1 MSIADKTK
9 TALDETRMLMLGAQ
23 ILLGFELQAPFRD
36 AFSSASAAERA
47 TSVTVLC
54 LLVLAVGLIVAP
66 SAHHRIV
73 EEGEA
78 SAPFNRLIT
87 RLASVTLPPFALALA
102 LDVAMAAGRA
112 AGSAAA
118 VLAGLFALVLA
129 AGFWCG
135 PLLFAERRPESAMT
149 TSDKKTPTAAKIDFI
164 LTESRVVL
172 PGAQALLGFQL
183 AMVFTDS
190 FEALDRASKSVHGAA
205 LMSTT
210 LAIVLLI
217 APAAYHRTV
226 YAGEDSAEF
235 HRIGSVLITAST
247 VPLAAA
253 LAADVY
259 VVAGKVLDSPAGALG
274 LALACL
280 AFLIGA
286 WHVLPLVA
294 KARLARA
301 ER

>member
-183 AMVFTDS
+183 AIVFTNA
-190 FEALDRASKSVHGAA
+190 FAEMGAEARMTHAAAFGLVAMATILLMAPAAWHRIVYDGEDAPQFYRIASRFLLAASVVLALGLGADIHVVVMKIAGSGLLATGIA
-205 LMSTT
+205 LATV
-210 LAIVLLI
+210 VLLI
-217 APAAYHRTV
+217 GLWHLWPLWRRAARN
-226 YAGEDSAEF
+226 A
-235 HRIGSVLITAST
+235 
-247 VPLAAA
+247 
-253 LAADVY
+253 
-259 VVAGKVLDSPAGALG
+259 
-274 LALACL
+274 
-280 AFLIGA
+280 
-286 WHVLPLVA
+286 
-294 KARLARA
+294 
-301 ER
+301 